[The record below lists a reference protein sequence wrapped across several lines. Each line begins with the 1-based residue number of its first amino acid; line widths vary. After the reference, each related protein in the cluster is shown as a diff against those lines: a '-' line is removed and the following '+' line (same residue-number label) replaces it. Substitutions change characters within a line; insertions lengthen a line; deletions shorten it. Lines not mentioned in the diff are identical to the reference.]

1 MNVKDFDYDDNAN
14 TLSVTAW
21 LTLAWTDTRLS
32 WNKDDFSNIESI
44 HMKSDFV
51 WTPDLKT
58 YNAHIESSLGTCHT
72 VDCLIISNSRVACV
86 QPCEFTAHCKDFGV
100 INW

>member
-32 WNKDDFSNIESI
+32 WNKEDFSNIESI
-44 HMKSDFV
+44 HMKNDFV
-51 WTPDLKT
+51 WTPDLKI
-58 YNAHIESSLGTCHT
+58 YDSHIESSLGTCHI
-72 VDCLIISNSRVACV
+72 VDCLITSNSRVACV
-86 QPCEFTAHCKDFGV
+86 QPCEFTGDCKDFGIV
-100 INW
+100 NW